1 MPDAEPRL
9 IVATSL
15 NIDFNDTDDREDT
28 GVQNSTGTVC
38 SASNMMGAT

>member
-15 NIDFNDTDDREDT
+15 NIDFNDNDYREC
-28 GVQNSTGTVC
+28 QVC
-38 SASNMMGAT
+38 